1 MLGDLLHEPV
11 PLEGAGVKELQRRG
25 SLRERR
31 PGEFPLVQQVQ
42 LISPDFLRS
51 QLVRRLAKVTGEI
64 GHGVCVNED
73 RVRGVVPKPEILG
86 HSSEQFG
93 HEQPPFGRSMV
104 SNYAECRGCSTASAV
119 LPRSGLVQ
127 VAFWEMKL
135 KPELAGREG
144 CPGLTA
150 AVRASRWSAPSCSDR
165 SGFKPFFER
174 KTKTLK
180 LEATAASRWS
190 AP

>member
-1 MLGDLLHEPV
+1 MTGWCAMRT
-11 PLEGAGVKELQRRG
+11 GICRCRRRG
-25 SLRERR
+25 VGRQIPVLIAVFAGADVGASAGPGQGEGGGVRVGRR
-31 PGEFPLVQQVQ
+31 PTGDPVSRTEAAVGRTGRQAGAAPGDKRGEEVET
-42 LISPDFLRS
+42 LRWDTTDS
-51 QLVRRLAKVTGEI
+51 AAPVE
-64 GHGVCVNED
+64 
-73 RVRGVVPKPEILG
+73 
-86 HSSEQFG
+86 
-93 HEQPPFGRSMV
+93 
-104 SNYAECRGCSTASAV
+104 AE
-119 LPRSGLVQ
+119 LPGDEGL
-127 VAFWEMKL
+127 
-135 KPELAGREG
+135 ELAGREG

>member
-1 MLGDLLHEPV
+1 MTGWCAMRT
-11 PLEGAGVKELQRRG
+11 GICRCRRRG
-25 SLRERR
+25 VGRPRPRR
-31 PGEFPLVQQVQ
+31 RWWCASG
-42 LISPDFLRS
+42 
-51 QLVRRLAKVTGEI
+51 K
-64 GHGVCVNED
+64 
-73 RVRGVVPKPEILG
+73 
-86 HSSEQFG
+86 
-93 HEQPPFGRSMV
+93 
-104 SNYAECRGCSTASAV
+104 TADW
-119 LPRSGLVQ
+119 RSGIADRTGRQAGAAPGDKRGEEVETLRWDTTDSAAPVE
-127 VAFWEMKL
+127 AEL
-135 KPELAGREG
+135 PGDEGLELAGREG